1 MIGRL
6 VRDESGIAMGL
17 AVIVVVIVGVM
28 GAGLLVFVRNDL
40 EAAVQVN
47 QGQEDFEAADAG
59 IRAAERELLSNAC
72 PQSYDGQQAE
82 AENPDDS
89 CAGSEESEWSH
100 EAVMDENVETTQEE
114 GNYVGKELDFDGKQI
129 GVSIRHLP
137 FPEEAGCTDT
147 SDENCA
153 PDNSK
158 GGDNEREFFMVEALG
173 KSNGD
178 ARRKVQAIYN
188 TYDLDVPKAYYSQ
201 NDITIMGTAN
211 IKNISIFSR
220 GRCEIQ

>member
-72 PQSYDGQQAE
+72 PQATTVSKPKQRTLTIA
-82 AENPDDS
+82 APALRNP
-89 CAGSEESEWSH
+89 
-100 EAVMDENVETTQEE
+100 
-114 GNYVGKELDFDGKQI
+114 
-129 GVSIRHLP
+129 
-137 FPEEAGCTDT
+137 
-147 SDENCA
+147 
-153 PDNSK
+153 
-158 GGDNEREFFMVEALG
+158 
-173 KSNGD
+173 NGHT
-178 ARRKVQAIYN
+178 R
-188 TYDLDVPKAYYSQ
+188 P
-201 NDITIMGTAN
+201 
-211 IKNISIFSR
+211 
-220 GRCEIQ
+220 